1 MGQFLCSGM
10 SRTVLLW
17 RHSTDWNND
26 AMDVQMEGI
35 LCGDLLDGGA
45 ADGKSKPN
53 KKRPPKGKQTKDKGD
68 SFTKVK
74 EKVAS
79 KMKTTT
85 TTKTKKGGGG
95 KNSKQEDDDE

>member
-1 MGQFLCSGM
+1 M

-17 RHSTDWNND
+17 RPSRDWND
-26 AMDVQMEGI
+26 EAMEGQTDGI
-35 LCGDLLDGGA
+35 LCGDLIGGG
-45 ADGKSKPN
+45 DGKSKPN

-74 EKVAS
+74 VKVAS

-95 KNSKQEDDDE
+95 KNSKQEDDYIDQDEEGRWR